1 MTARLDSLIIQ
12 MIDST
17 DSISILR
24 RKLSHFELC
33 ANHEVEFRNKTT
45 LLEDVELIH
54 QPLTETSLDGIDMSV
69 EVLGKRLRYPVVI
82 TGMTGGVEEVG
93 VFNREIAALADRLGI
108 AFGVGS
114 QRAMLRYPEVTNTF
128 QVRDVAPDVLLFG
141 NIGIAQAREMTSAE
155 VVRLGQEIGA
165 DAICVHLNT
174 AMEVIQE
181 NGDHDFRASLETIER
196 LIAESAL
203 PIIIK
208 ETGCGFARESGAKL
222 ASVGAQWI
230 DVSGAGGTS
239 WVGVETI
246 RNRAL
251 RNLGEAFWDWGVP
264 TAASVCELRGLDLS
278 LIASGGIRTGLQ
290 AAKSLALGAK
300 LAGVALPVLRAY
312 SSGGIEG
319 VESFFR
325 SFFDELRVATM
336 LAGCA
341 KVSELKPDRAVIGGK
356 LLDWV
361 SQRGLPLK

>member
-1 MTARLDSLIIQ
+1 M
-12 MIDST
+12 T
-17 DSISILR
+17 DSIEITSILR

-33 ANHEVEFRNKTT
+33 AHQEVEFRNKTT

-54 QPLTETSLDGIDMSV
+54 QPLTETSLEEIDLSV

-93 VFNREIAALADRLGI
+93 VFNRKAAALANRLGI
-108 AFGVGS
+108 AFGLGS
-114 QRAMLRYPEVTNTF
+114 QRIMLSRPEVANTF

-141 NIGIAQAREMTSAE
+141 NIGIAQAREMASAE
-155 VVRLGQEIGA
+155 VARLGQEIGA
-165 DAICVHLNT
+165 DAMCVHLNT

-181 NGDHDFRASLETIER
+181 NGDHDFRGSLETIER
-196 LIAESAL
+196 LIAESPV
-203 PIIIK
+203 PIIVK

-222 ASVGAQWI
+222 AAIGAQWI

-251 RNLGEAFWDWGVP
+251 RHLGEAFWDWGVP
-264 TAASVCELRGLDLS
+264 TAASVCELRGLDLK

-290 AAKSLALGAK
+290 AAKALALGAK
-300 LAGVALPVLRAY
+300 LVGVALPVLRAY
-312 SSGGIEG
+312 ATGGIEG
-319 VESFFR
+319 VELFFR

-336 LAGCA
+336 LTGCA
-341 KVSELKPDRAVIGGK
+341 KVSELKSDRAVIGGK

-361 SQRGLPLK
+361 SQRRLPLK